1 MATAVINISYKS
13 LLVTS
18 LFVVMLFSSLF
29 VCVPVGGY
37 IGVSLENAV
46 HVKNEEELRT
56 TINNISYGKTATIA
70 LDNDITL
77 TETLRISGEKNVT
90 LTSNRPTGFYKLV
103 GPEHKDTIRIEEGVV
118 LRIDGII
125 VTHTKGASGRG
136 ITVTAS
142 NPTLSITITSS
153 YLYMYSGEI
162 SGNTADS
169 LPDTIHGGGVQ
180 VGTFCFF
187 ELHGGK
193 ISGNKATRL
202 GGGVDNGG
210 NFKMFGGE
218 ISGNTAANG
227 GGVSSVS
234 LGSFQMF
241 GGRIFG
247 NKADFGGGVFMISGG
262 FSAQGGVISGNTA
275 RNVGNN
281 VCIYRGDDVYID
293 GETFNGDSETPV
305 GDSGSSNGNNG
316 SSDGNNGGSG
326 SDGGGSSDGSN
337 NEVSVGDGGGL
348 FFGVF
353 GLRDVVFIGVGVA
366 VVVVGVV
373 VAVLFFTYK
382 KELEFVKGKREVKT
396 Q

>member
-1 MATAVINISYKS
+1 MTTVFSISHKS
-13 LLVTS
+13 LLLVS
-18 LFVVMLFSSLF
+18 LLATVMFSSLF
-29 VCVPVGGY
+29 VCVSVGGY
-37 IGVSLENAV
+37 SGVSLENV
-46 HVKNEEELRT
+46 VYVKNEEELRAA
-56 TINNISYGKTATIA
+56 INDISYSKAVTIA

-77 TETLRISGEKNVT
+77 TETLRVSGEKNVT
-90 LTSNRPTGFYKLV
+90 LTSNRSNGFYKLV
-103 GPEHKDTIRIEEGVV
+103 GPEHKDTIHIEKGVV

-136 ITVTAS
+136 ITVAAS
-142 NPTLSITITSS
+142 NPALSITITSS

-210 NFKMFGGE
+210 DFKMFGGE

-227 GGVSSVS
+227 GGVAN
-234 LGSFQMF
+234 SFIGKFHMF
-241 GGRIFG
+241 GGRIFS
-247 NKADFGGGVFMISGG
+247 NKADEYGGGVYVSGSFVTSGG
-262 FSAQGGVISGNTA
+262 KISDNTA
-275 RNVGNN
+275 IKVGNN
-281 VCIYRGDDVYID
+281 VCISKHDDVYID
-293 GETFNGDSETPV
+293 GGDGSSNDNSGTPSD
-305 GDSGSSNGNNG
+305 GGGSSNGNNG
-316 SSDGNNGGSG
+316 SSNGGNSG
-326 SDGGGSSDGSN
+326 GNS
-337 NEVSVGDGGGL
+337 NEVPDGAGEGGL

-373 VAVLFFTYK
+373 VAVLLFTYK
-382 KELEFVKGKREVKT
+382 KELEFTKGKKRVEEF
-396 Q
+396 